1 MYRAIGFAHATVH
14 HKLQRAHRVLAAREE
29 GQGTVEY
36 IGLILWVVWV
46 GLKAAGVV
54 DEFLGG
60 GWAAGVLEEPHGQA
74 DVALQDPQRRREI
87 LGEVDQARG

>member
-36 IGLILWVVWV
+36 IGLIL
-46 GLKAAGVV
+46 LLAGVMV
-54 DEFLGG
+54 
-60 GWAAGVLEEPHGQA
+60 AVVKAGHDSSIASTVVKKVQDSIDGVGQA
-74 DVALQDPQRRREI
+74 PSAK
-87 LGEVDQARG
+87 G